1 LNINANDLHDTFSD
15 IVISAFAEN
24 KAAVFIRHY
33 YSYKEE
39 LLLLCL
45 KGGR

>member
-15 IVISAFAEN
+15 IVISVFADN
-24 KAAVFIRHY
+24 KAAVFTHHL
-33 YSYKEE
+33 YSCKEE